1 MQYATSSSI
10 LLKNFLPN
18 AMKATI
24 ENLKKSEVKITVE
37 VSEKTLLTYKSEAAK
52 LLQDQ
57 VKIDGFRPGHIPL
70 DVLEKHVGEK
80 SFKANMMEIALSD
93 TYEKAIKENNIKP
106 VSYPKVNVVSED
118 PFKYEAIV
126 SVFPEVT
133 IKSGYEKIKVAPKKQ
148 EVTEAEMEEVL
159 QNLIKRGR
167 KWHDVERLVQ
177 KNDRVEID
185 FDGKDMQGVPLDG
198 TSSKNHPVI
207 IGENYFI
214 PGFEEE
220 LIGLKKDEEKDFE
233 ITFPKDYHSK
243 SFQEKKVKFHVK
255 INRIEESETQE
266 LNDAFAEEL
275 TEGKHKTLA
284 DLKKE
289 IKTELGHQKEH
300 DGEIQLENDVIEK
313 LSEYFEAEVP
323 DAMVEREIDLL
334 LERLKS
340 EVTKTGMKWEDYEAL
355 KQQDGKDIRAE
366 FRVQAEKQVLIR
378 LGIEKLYEMEKIEV
392 TDDDVKEEIAHQMG
406 HYPKDYAEK
415 MKDYYAP
422 GTRQLEQLRNQLML
436 KNLIK
441 KHKA

>member
-1 MQYATSSSI
+1 
-10 LLKNFLPN
+10 
-18 AMKATI
+18 MKVTI

-37 VSEKTLLTYKSEAAK
+37 VSEETLLTYKSEAAK
-52 LLQDQ
+52 ILQDQ

-93 TYEKAIKENNIKP
+93 TYEKAIKNHDIKP
-106 VSYPKVNVVSED
+106 VAYPKISVVSES

-126 SVFPEVT
+126 SVFPEVK
-133 IKSGYEKIKVAPKKQ
+133 IKSGYEKIKVTPKKQ
-148 EVTEAEMEEVL
+148 EVTEKEMEEVL
-159 QNLIKRGR
+159 QNLLKRGR
-167 KWHDVERLVQ
+167 KWHDADRPVKKE
-177 KNDRVEID
+177 DRVEID

-243 SFQEKKVKFHVK
+243 NFQNKKVKFHVK
-255 INRIEESETQE
+255 INRVEEAEAQE
-266 LNDAFAEEL
+266 LNDAFAEQL
-275 TEGKHKTLA
+275 TEGKHKTLV
-284 DLKKE
+284 DLKNE

-300 DGEIQLENDVIEK
+300 DAEIQLENEVIEK
-313 LSEYFEAEVP
+313 LSEYFEAEIP
-323 DAMVEREIDLL
+323 EAMVEREIDLL

-340 EVTKTGMKWEDYEAL
+340 EVQKTGMKWEDYEAL
-355 KQQDGKDIRAE
+355 KKQDGKDIRAE
-366 FRVQAEKQVLIR
+366 FKAQAEKQVLIR
-378 LGIEKLYEMEKIEV
+378 LGIEKLYEKDKITV
-392 TDDDVKEEIAHQMG
+392 TDEDVKEEIAHQMG
-406 HYPKDYAEK
+406 HYPKEYADK

-422 GTRQLEQLRNQLML
+422 GTKQLEQLRNQLML

-441 KHKA
+441 KYKA

>member
-1 MQYATSSSI
+1 
-10 LLKNFLPN
+10 
-18 AMKATI
+18 MKVQI
-24 ENLKKSEVKITVE
+24 EKLKKSEVKITVE
-37 VSEKTLLTYKSEAAK
+37 VSEKTLLTYKSETAK
-52 LLQDQ
+52 ILQNE

-80 SFKANMMEIALSD
+80 TFKAHMMEIALSD
-93 TYEKAIKENNIKP
+93 TYEKAIKENDVKP
-106 VSYPKVNVVSED
+106 VAYPKVTVISED

-126 SVFPEVT
+126 SVFPELT
-133 IKSGYEKIKVAPKKQ
+133 IKDGYEKVKVAAKKQ
-148 EVTEAEMEEVL
+148 EIKDAEMDEVL
-159 QNLIKRGR
+159 QNLLKKGR
-167 KWHDVERLVQ
+167 KWHDADRAVQ

-220 LIGLKKDEEKDFE
+220 LIGLKKDDEKDFE

-243 SFQEKKVKFHVK
+243 NFQDKKVKFHVK
-255 INRIEESETQE
+255 LNRVEESETQE

-275 TEGKHKTLA
+275 TDGKHKTLA
-284 DLKKE
+284 DLKVE

-300 DGEIQLENDVIEK
+300 DAEIQLENDVIEK

-323 DAMVEREIDLL
+323 DSMVEREIDLL

-340 EVTKTGMKWEDYEAL
+340 EVTKTGMKWEDYESL
-355 KQQDGKDIRAE
+355 KKQDGKDIREE
-366 FRVQAEKQVLIR
+366 FRAQAGKQVLIR
-378 LGIEKLYEMEKIEV
+378 LGIEKLYEMEKITVSDE
-392 TDDDVKEEIAHQMG
+392 DVKTEIAHQVG
-406 HYPKDYAEK
+406 HYPKEYAEK
-415 MKDYYAP
+415 MKDYYAE
-422 GTRQLEQLRNQLML
+422 GSKQLEQLKNQLML